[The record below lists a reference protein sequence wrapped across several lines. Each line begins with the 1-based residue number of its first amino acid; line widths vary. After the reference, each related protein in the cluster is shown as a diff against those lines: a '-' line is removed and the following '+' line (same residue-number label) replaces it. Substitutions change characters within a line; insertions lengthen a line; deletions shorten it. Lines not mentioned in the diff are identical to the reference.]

1 MILKAKASLI
11 TLFSL
16 PLLLAPLEQCAD
28 CAAPQARPG
37 MAAEHYPAVI
47 RLDELLAF
55 AETTAAAGSG
65 RRNSPAPLP
74 AYAEALLA
82 DGRLSIGL
90 GIGTED
96 LGAVRLARD
105 QEGQKVKKNI
115 RICGRPVEVEARF
128 ILTRE
133 DFRQA
138 LGDCEIIFVTSHSR
152 FGAGPVFRNDGKAF
166 PFLMQQ
172 TKGYEIVMPDEEIC
186 GFTGKIKRRFYNQDK
201 GKYYTVF
208 EPDGSDLDKARP
220 LHGYQ
225 LLVLSTCTSMKH
237 FGDEIKKFRSPYPT
251 TAILTQRAACLDTG
265 MNIFM
270 CLLAQIFQARELP
283 AVVKAMNAEYNAV
296 AAREA
301 RKGVKAW
308 KQVDN
313 MYVLGINTL
322 P

>member
-11 TLFSL
+11 TLIS
-16 PLLLAPLEQCAD
+16 LLLLLPLEQQ
-28 CAAPQARPG
+28 AAGVQPG
-37 MAAEHYPAVI
+37 GGGEHYPAVI

-55 AETTAAAGSG
+55 AATRAAEESVHNNRA
-65 RRNSPAPLP
+65 APLP

-96 LGAVRLARD
+96 LGAVCLTKD
-105 QEGQKVKKNI
+105 PQGQKAKKKI
-115 RICGRPVEVEARF
+115 RICGRSVEVEARF

-138 LGDCEIIFVTSHSR
+138 LGDCEIIFITSHSR

-166 PFLMQQ
+166 PFLMQR
-172 TKGYEIVMPDEEIC
+172 TPGYEIVMPDEEIC
-186 GFTGKIKRRFYNQDK
+186 GFTGKIKRRFYNHDRD
-201 GKYYTVF
+201 KYYTVF
-208 EPDGSDLDKARP
+208 EPDSSDLDKALP

-225 LLVLSTCTSMKH
+225 LLVLSTCTSKKH
-237 FGDEIKKFRSPYPT
+237 FGDEIKNFRSPYPT
-251 TAILTQRAACLDTG
+251 SAIFTQRAACLDTG
-265 MNIFM
+265 MNVFM
-270 CLLAQIFQARELP
+270 RLLVHIFQARELP
-283 AVVKAMNAEYNAV
+283 DIVRAMNEEYNSV
-296 AAREA
+296 AARQA
-301 RKGVKAW
+301 SRGVKAW

-313 MYVLGINTL
+313 MYLLGINTL

>member
-1 MILKAKASLI
+1 MILSGKASFILRW
-11 TLFSL
+11 
-16 PLLLAPLEQCAD
+16 
-28 CAAPQARPG
+28 CAALGLVVCCSERAACAQPG
-37 MAAEHYPAVI
+37 RAGEHYPAVI

-55 AETTAAAGSG
+55 AETASEAGGGS
-65 RRNSPAPLP
+65 RNRSEPLP

-96 LGAVRLARD
+96 LGAVRLPENP
-105 QEGQKVKKNI
+105 EGQKAKKII
-115 RICGRPVEVEARF
+115 RIRGRLVEVEARF

-133 DFRQA
+133 DFMQA
-138 LGDCEIIFVTSHSR
+138 LADCEIIFITSHSR

-166 PFLMQQ
+166 PFLMQK

-186 GFTGKIKRRFYNQDK
+186 GFTGKIKRRFYNPDK
-201 GKYYTVF
+201 KKFYTVF
-208 EPDGSDLDKARP
+208 EPDSSDLDKALP

-225 LLVLSTCTSMKH
+225 LLVLSTCTSKKH
-237 FGDEIKKFRSPYPT
+237 FGDEIQNFRSPYPT
-251 TAILTQRAACLDTG
+251 TAILTRRAACFDTG

-270 CLLAQIFQARELP
+270 RLLVGIFQARELP
-283 AVVKAMNAEYNAV
+283 AIVRAMNEEYNAV

-308 KQVDN
+308 KQVDS
-313 MYVLGINTL
+313 MYLLGINTL